1 MSNLESGDVQ
11 IFDRMFKVYGF
22 DDDAWYQGVKRNGF
36 YGEFNQSNLAQ
47 LIGPSDVCLD
57 LGANV
62 GMMTLAMAMLAPKGH
77 VYAFEGSPQ
86 TTLAL
91 TETVKAN
98 NLDNVSVYSTI
109 LGRSREKVKFFDAPE
124 MRAAGFY
131 VSMDTSR
138 ELPRQ
143 GTSNAPNNFQMII
156 SETKSVDDLVA
167 ELGLSRVDFI
177 KIDVEGAEL
186 DVLEGARD
194 TLQRFKPIVIM
205 EFNSYTFTLL
215 RDIPPR
221 RALKKILETFDDVYY
236 FKSRTGCSIRIGN
249 TEAEQERF
257 LHDNLCNGFVDDL
270 MCCFHGAE
278 LVKRGY
284 VQSDMLKGG
293 DEISNSAVAVPKSD
307 DENSSLAVKQLQEAL
322 TLKQREIDLIYA
334 STSWRLTA
342 ALRGLKR
349 IFN

>member
-1 MSNLESGDVQ
+1 MSCIESGDVQ
-11 IFDRMFKVYGF
+11 IFGRVFKVYGF
-22 DDDAWYQGVKRNGF
+22 DDDVWYQGVKLNGV
-36 YGEFNQSNLAQ
+36 YGEFNLSNLAQ

-57 LGANV
+57 IGANV

-91 TETVKAN
+91 TETIKAN
-98 NLDNVSVYSTI
+98 NLDNVSAYSAI
-109 LGRSREKVKFFDAPE
+109 IGHSKEKVKFFDAPE
-124 MRAAGFY
+124 SRASGFC
-131 VSMDTSR
+131 VSMDTPR

-143 GTSNAPNNFQMII
+143 GNLDPNNFQMII

-167 ELGLSRVDFI
+167 ELGLSMVDFI

-194 TLQRFKPIVIM
+194 TLQRFKPIVVM

-221 RALKKILETFDDVYY
+221 RALKKILATFDDVYY
-236 FKSRTGCSIRIGN
+236 FKNRTGCSIRIGD
-249 TEAEQERF
+249 TEAERERF
-257 LHDNLCNGFVDDL
+257 LHENLFCNGFVDDL
-270 MCCFHGAE
+270 LCSFRGAE
-278 LVKRGY
+278 LVKRSVINLPKKGIEGIECE
-284 VQSDMLKGG
+284 LKS
-293 DEISNSAVAVPKSD
+293 ESEHRAQLEAA
-307 DENSSLAVKQLQEAL
+307 LAQ
-322 TLKQREIDLIYA
+322 KQREIDLMYA

-342 ALRGLKR
+342 GLRHLKR
-349 IFN
+349 IFRGY